1 MHLRPWGDFDPTSPP
16 GRYDATSSARYKLRL
31 AQDLGLEAFCED
43 DELIGRTLAEA
54 GVRVWLFDQPW
65 NRALV
70 HPNIERVTGWS
81 DVAVALAL
89 PPPGDPRAA
98 GVDRPPAAGPAVR
111 SAPTISSIET
121 GQCCPS
127 ALLAKPCSWGL
138 TEAPDWSHTV
148 VMRRSGAGVR
158 RPRLYVDV
166 SESVS
171 ARVRQI
177 ADRFFRGVTNDAVLA
192 ALSAFA
198 WMLDQRLAG
207 RRVISVEVD
216 ALPSRYSEAILPG
229 VNEAMGDE
237 NWTWLIAQPHPW
249 RKQLWIKGRQMTAGQ
264 LVGHLSGNGWSA
276 DETARQFSL
285 PVEAVLEAQRYV
297 AANRALVDAEA
308 IEEER
313 AAKRLVNVH
322 PPERVGALTP

>member
-1 MHLRPWGDFDPTSPP
+1 MKRS
-16 GRYDATSSARYKLRL
+16 DAS
-31 AQDLGLEAFCED
+31 
-43 DELIGRTLAEA
+43 
-54 GVRVWLFDQPW
+54 
-65 NRALV
+65 
-70 HPNIERVTGWS
+70 
-81 DVAVALAL
+81 
-89 PPPGDPRAA
+89 
-98 GVDRPPAAGPAVR
+98 
-111 SAPTISSIET
+111 
-121 GQCCPS
+121 
-127 ALLAKPCSWGL
+127 
-138 TEAPDWSHTV
+138 
-148 VMRRSGAGVR
+148 VR

-171 ARVRQI
+171 SRVRQI

-207 RRVISVEVD
+207 RRVISVEAD

-264 LVGHLSGNGWSA
+264 LVGHLIGNGWSA
-276 DETARQFSL
+276 DEAARQFSL

-322 PPERVGALTP
+322 PPERVAALTP